1 MLTTLHWVLLA
12 SLFLPFLTLL
22 GILLIVRRIRSPV
35 SDKLPKKPAGESL
48 RKRLEELDEKVND
61 VLILTF
67 FGPAVITVFVLLS
80 NPSITTPGGST
91 NAGIIVSAIAGAQL
105 LAHGTVAS
113 LPFFLFTVPA
123 GPVASYRV
131 RIRGLLRQMSKSES
145 FMKTISFHFNN
156 LLNPMIPQQ
165 GASLQARRT
174 DHAVCKCRVQL

>member
-22 GILLIVRRIRSPV
+22 GILLIVRRIRSPRRERSPV
-35 SDKLPKKPAGESL
+35 SDKLPQPAGESL
-48 RKRLEELDEKVND
+48 RTRLEELDEKVND
-61 VLILTF
+61 VLMLTF
-67 FGPAVITVFVLLS
+67 FGPAVITAFVLLS

-131 RIRGLLRQMSKSES
+131 RIHGLLRQMSNSES

-156 LLNPMIPQQ
+156 LTEPHD
-165 GASLQARRT
+165 STTRRFAPG
-174 DHAVCKCRVQL
+174 DKN